1 MASLHFQM
9 DNLKSTLT
17 LIICLSFLTIPTSSH
32 YPAKI
37 SYSEHCSSIVEES
50 TSNGHELPLDFLYLD
65 GGYYKGGQK
74 FLSNQTL
81 DYLKSAY
88 FYTRSLSKTDTEGVL
103 KVQASLGFIDGQI
116 YQPHKNSTILKSRH
130 HGQQVFRDG
139 REGSIRFEM
148 QGFWS
153 ESAGKLCMVGTGHG
167 LSEEGDYIQLSAV
180 TKINYPKRSDIHT
193 SIVTGTV
200 ESIDSE
206 DSSSY
211 FNPVSVLG
219 FSQKTYSYSM
229 ATEIEGMFGGGDYK
243 GEESLRLEPHVSVCY
258 MFMLLE
264 SRVFQLNYRSNC
276 SAGKCSPFDGFL
288 HQYMSVGGSKCSND
302 GKMRMFLRFSNLSTS
317 WMGVTL
323 IPETVL
329 VAEGVWDEKKNQ
341 LCMVGCPLKNFEGSL
356 AETHV
361 GDCSVGLSLTFPKV
375 WSLKM
380 RSPAVGSIWSLRK
393 SNESEYFDRI
403 GFRSLSRPILVS
415 DLKYNYTE
423 SGQVK
428 NSCADKD
435 MKRNRSGRR
444 FPDGS
449 SFIGMRFDMSLKT
462 KSSRASGSAT
472 PLSIGQVFFDQYTT
486 RHFASSS
493 ISESNIKAPVSH
505 NLLNVSYSIYIS
517 FRDNNTSE
525 VMKISAE
532 GIYDAETGTL
542 CMVGCRS
549 LAFDG
554 EKAVKNTTLDCKIL
568 ININLAPYNSKAGE
582 KLKGTIRSTR
592 ETKDSLHFD
601 ELELS
606 SHDIYGIEAEE
617 TISRMDLEI
626 TMVLISLTL
635 ACLFAGLQLY
645 YVKKHPDVVPSIS
658 IVMLVVLTLG
668 HMIPLVLNFEAF
680 SFKNHKRQN
689 LTPWSGGL
697 LETNE
702 VLVRVIIMVAFLLQF
717 RLLQLTLS
725 ARFAESS
732 KKNLW
737 DAEKKASRVC
747 LLLYLFGGLVAWL
760 VHSKK
765 FKHTESPV
773 ALASTSQHS
782 SWKDLRSFAGLV
794 LDGFLLPQILMNLF
808 WDSKDKAL
816 VPSYYGGTTIVRSL
830 PHAYDAYRAHRSLPH
845 VNSTYFYAEPG
856 WDLYSAIWDVIIP
869 CGGLLFAFLIFLQ
882 QMFGGAFILPRRFR
896 QSAEYEKVPV
906 VSG

>member
-1 MASLHFQM
+1 MPRWCVDRPLGNHSARRLH
-9 DNLKSTLT
+9 
-17 LIICLSFLTIPTSSH
+17 
-32 YPAKI
+32 A
-37 SYSEHCSSIVEES
+37 EVHCNSIVEES
-50 TSNGHELPLDFLYLD
+50 TSNGHELPLGFLYLE

-74 FLSNQTL
+74 FLSNQTPN
-81 DYLKSAY
+81 YLRSAY
-88 FYTRSLSKTDTEGVL
+88 FYTESLSETDTEGVL

-116 YQPHKNSTILKSRH
+116 YQLPKNSTILKSRH
-130 HGQQVFRDG
+130 HGQQGFRDG

-153 ESAGKLCMVGTGHG
+153 ESTGKLCMVGTGQG
-167 LSEEGDYIQLSAV
+167 LSEEGDDIQLSAV

-229 ATEIEGMFGGGDYK
+229 ATEIEGMCGGGDYK
-243 GEESLRLEPHVSVCY
+243 GEESLRLEPHMSVCY
-258 MFMLLE
+258 MLMLLE
-264 SRVFQLNYRSNC
+264 STVFQLNYGSNS
-276 SAGKCSPFDGFL
+276 SAGKCSPFDGLL
-288 HQYMSVGGSKCSND
+288 HHHMSVGGYKCSND
-302 GKMRMFLRFSNLSTS
+302 GKMRMFLRFSNLSS
-317 WMGVTL
+317 YWKGVTL

-329 VAEGVWDEKKNQ
+329 VAEGVWDEEKNQ

-356 AETHV
+356 AETRV

-380 RSPAVGSIWSLRK
+380 RSPALGSIWSLRK
-393 SNESEYFDRI
+393 SNESDYFDRI
-403 GFRSLSRPILVS
+403 GFRSLSGPILVS

-435 MKRNRSGRR
+435 MKRNSGKR

-462 KSSRASGSAT
+462 KSRRASGSAT
-472 PLSIGQVFFDQYTT
+472 PLSIGQVFFVQYTP
-486 RHFASSS
+486 HSFASSS
-493 ISESNIKAPVSH
+493 NSVSKFTAPVSH

-525 VMKISAE
+525 VTRISAE

-549 LAFDG
+549 LAFNG

-592 ETKDSLHFD
+592 EMKDPLHFD

-606 SHDIYGIEAEE
+606 SHDIYGVEAKQ

-635 ACLFAGLQLY
+635 ACLFIGLQLY
-645 YVKKHPDVVPSIS
+645 YVKKHPDVLPSIS

-680 SFKNHKRQN
+680 SFRDHKQQN
-689 LTPWSGGL
+689 LTLWSGGL
-697 LETNE
+697 LEANE
-702 VLVRVIIMVAFLLQF
+702 VLVRVITMVAFLLQF

-737 DAEKKASRVC
+737 DAEKKASLVC
-747 LLLYLFGGLVAWL
+747 LLLYLFGGL
-760 VHSKK
+760 
-765 FKHTESPV
+765 
-773 ALASTSQHS
+773 
-782 SWKDLRSFAGLV
+782 
-794 LDGFLLPQILMNLF
+794 ILMNLF

-816 VPSYYGGTTIVRSL
+816 APSYYGGTTIVRSL
-830 PHAYDAYRAHRSLPH
+830 PHAYDAYRAHKSLPH

-882 QMFGGAFILPRRFR
+882 QMFGGAFILQRRFR
-896 QSAEYEKVPV
+896 QSAEYEKAPV
-906 VSG
+906 VGG